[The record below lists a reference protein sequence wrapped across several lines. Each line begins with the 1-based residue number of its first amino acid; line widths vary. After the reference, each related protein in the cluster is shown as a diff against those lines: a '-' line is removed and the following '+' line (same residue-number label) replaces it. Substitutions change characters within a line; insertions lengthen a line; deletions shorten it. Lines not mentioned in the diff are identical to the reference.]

1 MDPLKMY
8 INMGIFH
15 CYVSLPEGTWS
26 SGQITIHEFH
36 GSTSLQPPKKEAM
49 EVHRQLVQ
57 ARRNDEDAQ
66 LRQAQDQEPRSF
78 QFENHGKST
87 YVTPNVPPS
96 PRNKALLRAYWP
108 GGGKVD
114 QPWFQRKHSWVH

>member
-8 INMGIFH
+8 ILLNMGIFH
-15 CYVSLPEGTWS
+15 CYVSLPEITWN

-36 GSTSLQPPKKEAM
+36 GSTSLQPLKKEAM

-66 LRQAQDQEPRSF
+66 LRQAQDQEPRRSSNLKIMAS
-78 QFENHGKST
+78 QPTLPLT
-87 YVTPNVPPS
+87 YHPPR
-96 PRNKALLRAYWP
+96 PY
-108 GGGKVD
+108 
-114 QPWFQRKHSWVH
+114 